1 MLKVDWDHVYFR
13 HLVNEAIRSS
23 NPLPSSVFASGQS
36 SASQKKDKGPN
47 RKEEEEKNIVLN
59 IRICQIYFEKTRK
72 YAWN

>member
-36 SASQKKDKGPN
+36 SATQKKDKGPN
-47 RKEEEEKNIVLN
+47 RKEEEEENIVLN
-59 IRICQIYFEKTRK
+59 IRIYQIYFEKT
-72 YAWN
+72 